1 MTTSK
6 TVYSQYAGFVT
17 RFIAFFIDI
26 AIITIISAVVAAVT
40 RMILEFFRAGELA
53 TTIAGIV
60 MAGFHLSFAFLYFV
74 FLWMAIGQT
83 PGKMLLGLRV
93 VRANGGPITFGVA
106 LRRWIGYFI
115 SAILFLGFLWVFM
128 DARRQGWHDKIA
140 NTFVVYT
147 WAAKKPPPD
156 LGTLRER
163 LRQRRKASQKQV

>member
-1 MTTSK
+1 MTNAK
-6 TVYSQYAGFVT
+6 PVYSQYGG
-17 RFIAFFIDI
+17 FIARAVAILIDI
-26 AIITIISAVVAAVT
+26 VIITVISAIVAAIT

-60 MAGFHLSFAFLYFV
+60 LAGFHLAFAFLYFV
-74 FLWMAIGQT
+74 FMWMAIGQT

-93 VRANGGPITFGVA
+93 VRPNGEAITFGVA

-115 SAILFLGFLWVFM
+115 SAIFLFLGFFWVFL

-156 LGTLRER
+156 LASFRER
-163 LRQRRKASQKQV
+163 LRR